1 VHRPAEGTLL
11 PSTYNLLPTKLPIL
25 GGTQQRT
32 FPMKTKRSLKVAA
45 VGAATA
51 TLMTFGLGAAS
62 AHVTV
67 TPDAPAEGAS
77 TQVTFRVPSESKT
90 ATTTKIKVELPT
102 DTPFTSVRVKPVPGW
117 TAEVVR
123 GPLPQPVT
131 VNGAT
136 ITEAP
141 LSVSWT
147 ANDAPSRL
155 TEDQYQMFSVHVGRL
170 PKSGTTVMLPV
181 AQSYSDGSVRNWD
194 DPVVEGQG
202 EPEDPAPSFV
212 TTAAT
217 AAQHGHADTAAASHA
232 TEAEANQA
240 TETVASVNSDGSTPG
255 LMWAALVAGLFGL
268 AAGIAAFFRSGR
280 TRKS

>member
-1 VHRPAEGTLL
+1 MR
-11 PSTYNLLPTKLPIL
+11 TKNP
-25 GGTQQRT
+25 
-32 FPMKTKRSLKVAA
+32 RSLKVAA
-45 VGAATA
+45 IGAATA
-51 TLMTFGLGAAS
+51 TLMTCGLGAAS

-90 ATTTKIKVELPT
+90 ATTTKIKVDLPT

-123 GPLPQPVT
+123 GTLPRQVA

-136 ITEAP
+136 ITEGP

-147 ANDAPSRL
+147 ANDAASQL
-155 TEDQYQMFSVHVGRL
+155 TEDQYQMFSVYVGRL

-202 EPEDPAPSFV
+202 EPDDPAPSFV
-212 TTAAT
+212 TTAALS
-217 AAQHGHADTAAASHA
+217 AQHGHADTAAA
-232 TEAEANQA
+232 TPA
-240 TETVASVNSDGSTPG
+240 TETVASVSSDAPSPG
-255 LMWAALVAGLFGL
+255 LIWTALAAGLFGL
-268 AAGIAAFFRSGR
+268 AAGAAAFFRSGR
-280 TRKS
+280 TRTS

>member
-1 VHRPAEGTLL
+1 
-11 PSTYNLLPTKLPIL
+11 
-25 GGTQQRT
+25 
-32 FPMKTKRSLKVAA
+32 MKTTHSLKVAA
-45 VGAATA
+45 VGTATA
-51 TLMTFGLGAAS
+51 TLMTFGIGASS

-90 ATTTKIKVELPT
+90 ATTTKIKVSLPA
-102 DTPFTSVRVKPVPGW
+102 DTPFTSVRVKPVAGW

-123 GPLPQPVT
+123 GKLPQPVT

-147 ANDAPSRL
+147 ANEAPSQL
-155 TEDQYQMFSVHVGRL
+155 TEDQYQMFSVHVGQL

-202 EPEDPAPSFV
+202 EPEDPAPTFV
-212 TTAAT
+212 TTAAQP
-217 AAQHGHADTAAASHA
+217 AQQHGHAVTAAA
-232 TEAEANQA
+232 TPA
-240 TETVASVNSDGSTPG
+240 TETVASVSPDAPPRG
-255 LMWAALVAGLFGL
+255 LIWAALATGLLGL

-280 TRKS
+280 TRNS

>member
-1 VHRPAEGTLL
+1 
-11 PSTYNLLPTKLPIL
+11 
-25 GGTQQRT
+25 
-32 FPMKTKRSLKVAA
+32 MKTTRSLKVAA
-45 VGAATA
+45 VGTATA
-51 TLMTFGLGAAS
+51 TLMTFGIGAAS

-90 ATTTKIKVELPT
+90 ATTTKIKVNLPT
-102 DTPFTSVRVKPVPGW
+102 DTPFTSVRVKPVAGW

-123 GPLPQPVT
+123 GKLPQPVT

-147 ANDAPSRL
+147 ANEAPSQL
-155 TEDQYQMFSVHVGRL
+155 TEDQYQMFSVHVGQL

-212 TTAAT
+212 TTAAQP
-217 AAQHGHADTAAASHA
+217 AQQHGHAGTASA
-232 TEAEANQA
+232 A
-240 TETVASVNSDGSTPG
+240 TETVASVSPDAPPPG
-255 LMWAALVAGLFGL
+255 LIWAALAAGLLGL

-280 TRKS
+280 TRNS

>member
-1 VHRPAEGTLL
+1 MT
-11 PSTYNLLPTKLPIL
+11 
-25 GGTQQRT
+25 
-32 FPMKTKRSLKVAA
+32 TKRSLKAA
-45 VGAATA
+45 AIGAATA
-51 TLMTFGLGAAS
+51 TLMTCGLGAAS

-90 ATTTKIKVELPT
+90 ATTTKIKVNLPT

-123 GPLPQPVT
+123 GPLPQPVI
-131 VNGAT
+131 VDGAT
-136 ITEAP
+136 LTEAP

-147 ANDAPSRL
+147 ANDAPSQL
-155 TEDQYQMFSVHVGRL
+155 TVDQYQMFSVHVGRL

-194 DPVVEGQG
+194 DPVTEGQG

-212 TTAAT
+212 TTAAQQ
-217 AAQHGHADTAAASHA
+217 AQQHGHAGTTAA
-232 TEAEANQA
+232 TPA
-240 TETVASVNSDGSTPG
+240 TETVASVSSDAPSPG
-255 LMWAALVAGLFGL
+255 LIWAALAAGLLGL
-268 AAGIAAFFRSGR
+268 AAGTAAFFRSGR

>member
-1 VHRPAEGTLL
+1 
-11 PSTYNLLPTKLPIL
+11 
-25 GGTQQRT
+25 
-32 FPMKTKRSLKVAA
+32 MKTKNSRSLKVAA
-45 VGAATA
+45 IGAATA
-51 TLMTFGLGAAS
+51 TLMTFGPGAAT

-77 TQVTFRVPSESKT
+77 TQVTFRVPSESET
-90 ATTTKIKVELPT
+90 ATTTKIRVDLPT
-102 DTPFTSVRVKPVPGW
+102 ATPFTSVRVKPVPGW

-123 GPLPQPVT
+123 GTLPQPVT

-147 ANDAPSRL
+147 AKDESSQL
-155 TEDQYQMFSVHVGRL
+155 TIDQYQMFSVYVGRL
-170 PKSGTTVMLPV
+170 PEAGTTVMLPV
-181 AQSYSDGSVRNWD
+181 AQSYSDGTVRNWD

-217 AAQHGHADTAAASHA
+217 SAQHGNAGTAAAK
-232 TEAEANQA
+232 QA
-240 TETVASVNSDGSTPG
+240 TETVASVNSDAPMPG
-255 LMWAALVAGLFGL
+255 LVWAALAAGLLGL
-268 AAGIAAFFRSGR
+268 AAGIAAFFHSGR
-280 TRKS
+280 TRKT

>member
-1 VHRPAEGTLL
+1 
-11 PSTYNLLPTKLPIL
+11 
-25 GGTQQRT
+25 
-32 FPMKTKRSLKVAA
+32 MKTMTPSSLKVAA
-45 VGAATA
+45 IGAATA

-77 TQVTFRVPSESKT
+77 TQVTFRVPSESQT
-90 ATTTKIKVELPT
+90 AKTTKIKVDLPT
-102 DTPFTSVRVKPVPGW
+102 VTPFTSVRVKPVPGW

-123 GPLPQPVT
+123 GALPQPVT

-147 ANDAPSRL
+147 ANDEATQL
-155 TEDQYQMFSVHVGRL
+155 TIDQYQMFSMHVGRL
-170 PKSGTTVMLPV
+170 PQSGTTVMLPV

-212 TTAAT
+212 TTAA
-217 AAQHGHADTAAASHA
+217 AASAQHGHADTAPATQA
-232 TEAEANQA
+232 TEA
-240 TETVASVNSDGSTPG
+240 VASVNPDAPSPG
-255 LMWAALVAGLFGL
+255 LIWAALAAGLLGL
-268 AAGIAAFFRSGR
+268 AAGVAAFFRSLG